1 MKCDIS
7 RYNISA
13 RLAFAQLR
21 LVLCH
26 IGHIRLHGTFF
37 RKVEADKIRYGQNTY
52 HTQGNQYFFHILIL
66 LYIITY
72 NCKGFFLLAVSV
84 RKRAV
89 GERKTPFIDANGHFF
104 AQQSPH
110 IVNLHNAISS
120 LYSFRLIA
128 NLAMI
133 EFASHPD
140 YSLPSDEGIRAV
152 RKDDAMYPSSR
163 RLKVRCG
170 GFFSI
175 RRVIT
180 GRTQKS
186 KQGEKLFQI
195 LLHLRVSAQKVSK
208 LKSVRQFRPN
218 AFKFPQFP
226 PGISHFQSRLAKI
239 RESGIYSRRPRF
251 FGHLNG
257 SALYPDRNMTMKAT
271 PGCMLRARRGAP

>member
-1 MKCDIS
+1 M
-7 RYNISA
+7 
-13 RLAFAQLR
+13 
-21 LVLCH
+21 
-26 IGHIRLHGTFF
+26 
-37 RKVEADKIRYGQNTY
+37 
-52 HTQGNQYFFHILIL
+52 
-66 LYIITY
+66 
-72 NCKGFFLLAVSV
+72 
-84 RKRAV
+84 
-89 GERKTPFIDANGHFF
+89 
-104 AQQSPH
+104 
-110 IVNLHNAISS
+110 HNAISS

-239 RESGIYSRRPRF
+239 REIGIYSRRPRF
-251 FGHLNG
+251 FWASKRQRIVSGLQHDDENNAG
-257 SALYPDRNMTMKAT
+257 LYAARAPRRAIKKRETIT
-271 PGCMLRARRGAP
+271 P

>member
-1 MKCDIS
+1 M
-7 RYNISA
+7 
-13 RLAFAQLR
+13 
-21 LVLCH
+21 
-26 IGHIRLHGTFF
+26 
-37 RKVEADKIRYGQNTY
+37 
-52 HTQGNQYFFHILIL
+52 
-66 LYIITY
+66 
-72 NCKGFFLLAVSV
+72 
-84 RKRAV
+84 
-89 GERKTPFIDANGHFF
+89 
-104 AQQSPH
+104 
-110 IVNLHNAISS
+110 NLHNAISS

-226 PGISHFQSRLAKI
+226 PGISHFPIPSCKDQGKRDI
-239 RESGIYSRRPRF
+239 FTPPTVF

-257 SALYPDRNMTMKAT
+257 SALYPDCNMTMKAT